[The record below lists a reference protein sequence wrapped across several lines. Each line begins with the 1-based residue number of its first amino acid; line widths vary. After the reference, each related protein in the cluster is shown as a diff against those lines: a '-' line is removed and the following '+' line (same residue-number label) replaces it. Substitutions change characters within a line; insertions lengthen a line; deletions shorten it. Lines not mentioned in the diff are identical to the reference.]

1 MEDTRLGAILLETR
15 LVPEK
20 RLRQCLEIQ
29 ALTGGSRPLG
39 QILVEQGVITPR
51 ALADLLKIQEAR
63 RRAQDPAFAPAPT
76 STSHGPNLLTA
87 AIELGANDLMLS
99 EGRAP
104 TIRIGGAMRRIAE
117 DPIAGPELWEFV
129 RTQLGHDALERI
141 AQRGA
146 LTRAL
151 QKTTPARGRIT
162 AFRHLDGL
170 GVTIRIHPRE
180 LRSPAACGIDPALVD
195 VVRGGRG
202 LVIIAGER
210 GCGVTETFA
219 TMLNEASA
227 APGRSVHVLD
237 RCFEYPTAR
246 VGSMVTR
253 RAIGTHTR
261 RLDDALRA
269 ALREEPDAMFVGE
282 VDAPSVQLV
291 LHAAEH
297 AGLVVACVRARSAS
311 EALLRILSLC
321 PPHEQERARAVL
333 AATCVA
339 ILGVQV
345 VPLADASG
353 LTVATEL
360 LRFDDTVRDIV
371 RMGAVRR
378 VSSLLRVD
386 DAPCGHS
393 MDVALVRL
401 VAEGRTRVEDAFPL
415 AADKSWFLDAV
426 SESVSQQPVGS
437 RG

>member
-51 ALADLLKIQEAR
+51 ALADLLRIQEAR
-63 RRAQDPAFAPAPT
+63 RRVQHEVTAPQAT
-76 STSHGPNLLTA
+76 TNAPNLLTA
-87 AIELGANDLMLS
+87 AIDTGANDLVLG
-99 EGRAP
+99 EGRP
-104 TIRIGGAMRRIAE
+104 PMVRIGGSLRRLTN
-117 DPIAGPELWEFV
+117 DPTSGPEIWDFV

-151 QKTTPARGRIT
+151 PKATPARGRVT

-170 GVTIRIHPRE
+170 GVAVRLHPLE
-180 LRSPAACGIDPALVD
+180 LRTPADCGLDASLVE
-195 VVRGGRG
+195 VMRGGRG
-202 LVIIAGER
+202 LVLIAGEH
-210 GCGVTETFA
+210 GSGVTETFA
-219 TMLNEASA
+219 SMLHEASA

-237 RCFEYPTAR
+237 RCFEYPTSRA
-246 VGSMVTR
+246 GSMVTR

-282 VDAPSVQLV
+282 LDGPSVQLV

-297 AGLVVACVRARSAS
+297 AGLVVACVRARSAT
-311 EALLRILSLC
+311 EAILRILSLC
-321 PPHEQERARAVL
+321 PPHEQDRARAVL

-345 VPLADASG
+345 VPIADASG
-353 LTVATEL
+353 LVVATEF
-360 LRFDDTVRDIV
+360 LRFDDTVRDVV
-371 RMGAVRR
+371 RSGAVRR
-378 VSSLLRVD
+378 IGSLLRVES
-386 DAPCGHS
+386 AACGHS
-393 MDVALVRL
+393 MDVALLRL
-401 VAEGRTRVEDAFPL
+401 VGEGRVKVEDAFPH
-415 AADKSWFLDAV
+415 ATDKGWFLDAA
-426 SESVSQQPVGS
+426 SECAGAKP
-437 RG
+437 